1 MSLKDAS
8 LYQRFRRIRNRI
20 KHDIKRR
27 QARLP
32 WIGEALVLRWHI
44 QRYEKAMGAT
54 PRLNPPVTFSE
65 HLIHRIL
72 FDRDPRLKI
81 VSDKL
86 AVRSLIEERVGPDY
100 VVPLLGA
107 WDDAAHIAWE
117 TLPSSYVLKPN
128 HGSGMVA
135 VVHDANSVDRQK
147 LRAEAQSWL
156 GTDYFDVALEWGYRG
171 LPRRILAES
180 LLTGPDGTSPP
191 EVQVMTFHGNAVLM
205 RVLTGK
211 KGKGTRRANWFDAGG
226 VEQSLRSRD
235 IPVGSYRMTRDMA
248 RRLVSLAGK
257 AAAGFDHLRVDFYLT
272 DSGPKIGE
280 LTSYHA
286 SGIVE
291 WNDLTYDEML
301 GRCWRD
307 PSEAFRHSH
316 GERFDFDNVPLLLA
330 EQTISVPH
338 TG

>member
-1 MSLKDAS
+1 MSLKDTS
-8 LYQRFRRIRNRI
+8 LYQSFRRIRNRI
-20 KHDIKRR
+20 KHRIKQRR
-27 QARLP
+27 ARLP
-32 WIGEALVLRWHI
+32 WIGEALVMRWHI
-44 QRYEKAMGAT
+44 QRYQKAMGAA

-100 VVPLLGA
+100 VVPLIGT

-128 HGSGMVA
+128 HGSGMVC
-135 VVHDANSVDRQK
+135 VVHDANSIDRQK

-156 GTDYFDVALEWGYRG
+156 GTDYFDVALEWGYQS
-171 LPRRILAES
+171 LPRRILAET
-180 LLTGPDGTSPP
+180 LLTGPDGDPPP
-191 EVQVMTFHGNAVLM
+191 EVQVMTFHGKAVLM

-211 KGKGTRRANWFDAGG
+211 KGKGTRLANWFDVNG
-226 VEQSLRSRD
+226 VEQNLRSKD
-235 IPVGSYRMTRDMA
+235 IPVGSYRLSRDTA
-248 RRLVSLAGK
+248 RLLASLAGR
-257 AAAGFDHLRVDFYLT
+257 AAAGFDHLRIDFYLT
-272 DSGPKIGE
+272 DSGPRIGE

-291 WNDLTYDEML
+291 WTDLSYDEML
-301 GRCWRD
+301 GKCWRD
-307 PSEAFRHSH
+307 PSEAARRSL
-316 GERFDFDNVPLLLA
+316 GEPFLFD
-330 EQTISVPH
+330 
-338 TG
+338 

>member
-1 MSLKDAS
+1 MRLKDTS
-8 LYQRFRRIRNRI
+8 LYQNFRRIRIRI
-20 KHDIKRR
+20 KYGLNRQ

-32 WIGEALVLRWHI
+32 WIGEALVRRWHVR
-44 QRYEKAMGAT
+44 RYEKAMGAT

-117 TLPSSYVLKPN
+117 TLPTSYVLKPN
-128 HGSGMVA
+128 HGSGMVS
-135 VVHDANSVDRQK
+135 VVHDASSVDRQK
-147 LRAEAQSWL
+147 LRAEARSWL
-156 GTDYFDVALEWGYRG
+156 GTDYYDVAREWGYQS
-171 LPRRILAES
+171 LPRRILAET
-180 LLTGPDGTSPP
+180 LLTGLDGAPPP
-191 EVQVMTFHGNAVLM
+191 EVQVMTFHGKAVLM
-205 RVLTGK
+205 RVLTGR
-211 KGKGTRRANWFDAGG
+211 KGKGTRLANWFDVNG
-226 VEQSLRSRD
+226 VEQNLRSKD
-235 IPVGSYRMTRDMA
+235 IAIGSYRLSRDTA
-248 RRLVSLAGK
+248 RLLASLAGR
-257 AAAGFDHLRVDFYLT
+257 AAVGFDHLRVDFYLT
-272 DSGPKIGE
+272 DSGPRIGE

-301 GRCWRD
+301 GKCWRD
-307 PSEAFRHSH
+307 PSEASRRAQ
-316 GERFDFDNVPLLLA
+316 GEPFLFDHA
-330 EQTISVPH
+330 H
-338 TG
+338 